1 MPGVMPVLP
10 SGGKGR
16 SLPAPKPRTF
26 REALPALIVAAFVA
40 WGGILFGYDTGVIS
54 GL

>member
-54 GL
+54 G